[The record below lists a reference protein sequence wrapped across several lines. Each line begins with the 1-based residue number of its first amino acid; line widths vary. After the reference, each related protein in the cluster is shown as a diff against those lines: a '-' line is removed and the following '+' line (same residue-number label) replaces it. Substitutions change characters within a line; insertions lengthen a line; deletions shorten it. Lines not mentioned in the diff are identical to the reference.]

1 MNILA
6 FLGGWQAKLIV
17 VIIILASLFTYH
29 KIEVNKAV
37 TKATTEL
44 KLEYAQQVFRQIEIA
59 KDESI
64 KLKLEKEKADAVY
77 KKNLAAANA
86 KYKSLSDW
94 VSNLPKYPSGK
105 DNPGDSR
112 DAEVGSEDVV
122 GRLTRE
128 NAKNLAEYGYTTE
141 TLRQSLLMCYAQYDS
156 VKESLDKL
164 RLQDTSKTH

>member
-1 MNILA
+1 MNILS
-6 FLGGWQAKLIV
+6 FLGGWQAKLII

-59 KDESI
+59 RDESI

-112 DAEVGSEDVV
+112 DAEAGSEDVIGELRRKHAEELARYSLRAETV
-122 GRLTRE
+122 RL
-128 NAKNLAEYGYTTE
+128 A
-141 TLRQSLLMCYAQYDS
+141 LLSCYADYAS

-164 RLQDTSKTH
+164 RLQDTSKTR